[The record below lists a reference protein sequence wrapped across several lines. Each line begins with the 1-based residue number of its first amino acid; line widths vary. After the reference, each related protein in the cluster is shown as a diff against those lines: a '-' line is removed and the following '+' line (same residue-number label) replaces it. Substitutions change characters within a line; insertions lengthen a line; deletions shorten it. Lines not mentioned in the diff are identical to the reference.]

1 MVFQIVKNFLVFY
14 RKAYWLPFSQQP
26 AIGIANEPK
35 IISGYS
41 LENPT
46 AYKDSSL
53 LDFDAVQFGT
63 TVSATTV
70 NPNTVSATIVNT
82 SFLYFTLIET

>member
-1 MVFQIVKNFLVFY
+1 
-14 RKAYWLPFSQQP
+14 
-26 AIGIANEPK
+26 
-35 IISGYS
+35 
-41 LENPT
+41 
-46 AYKDSSL
+46 